1 MKRDADPVDGLLLL
15 NKPSGMSSNRAL
27 QLVRRLVNA
36 RKAGHTGSLDPAATG
51 MLPLC
56 FGEATKVC
64 AYLLNADKSYRVT
77 VKLGSATDTGDA
89 DGKEIESAEVPELSA
104 DEWNE
109 ILQGFCGDSTQIP
122 PMYSALKKD
131 GKRLYELARKGETV
145 EREPRAIRI
154 DEIKLLEF
162 AGTRLVFR
170 VFCSKGTYIRVLVED
185 IAKRAGTIAHTVR
198 LHRETVGDFESANM
212 LDMSTI
218 EALAE
223 QGLQGLRDKLLPA
236 DVALADF
243 PAVTLGAE
251 DAQRFCGGQA
261 VPAEIEA
268 QKGLAR
274 VYEVGERFLGVG
286 ELLEEG
292 ILAPRR
298 VFLTQE
304 QTP

>member
-1 MKRDADPVDGLLLL
+1 
-15 NKPSGMSSNRAL
+15 
-27 QLVRRLVNA
+27 
-36 RKAGHTGSLDPAATG
+36 
-51 MLPLC
+51 
-56 FGEATKVC
+56 
-64 AYLLNADKSYRVT
+64 
-77 VKLGSATDTGDA
+77 
-89 DGKEIESAEVPELSA
+89 
-104 DEWNE
+104 
-109 ILQGFCGDSTQIP
+109 
-122 PMYSALKKD
+122 
-131 GKRLYELARKGETV
+131 
-145 EREPRAIRI
+145 
-154 DEIKLLEF
+154 
-162 AGTRLVFR
+162 VFR